1 SYYVLSRTDAPTRRR
16 KQSPSHGWLSDKLD
30 PIVKSFAPFIVLA
43 AYSRD
48 VGWLES
54 PIQRDR
60 QRLSRSQFPH
70 YRGNEAKE
78 HVDEWSSHPAHS
90 GQSFQCSDRFEPGGL
105 GLHGFVCVRQG
116 RWWRRWRWSR
126 RWRWWPR
133 RGIPWRR
140 IRRLPSLSRP
150 GLLLRLLRLLF
161 PILPGRIRLRIRER
175 LRERLRI
182 RERLLKLLLPFHVRL
197 HRPQH
202 ELRSGLR

>member
-1 SYYVLSRTDAPTRRR
+1 SCYVLSRTDAPTRRR

-30 PIVKSFAPFIVLA
+30 PIAKSFAPFIVLA

-48 VGWLES
+48 IGWLES

-60 QRLSRSQFPH
+60 QRQSRSLFPH
-70 YRGNEAKE
+70 HRGSEAKE

-90 GQSFQCSDRFEPGGL
+90 GQSSQDSDRSEPGGL

-116 RWWRRWRWSR
+116 RWWRRWSR

-140 IRRLPSLSRP
+140 IPWRRIRRHGRLPSLSRP
-150 GLLLRLLRLLF
+150 GLLLRLLRLL
-161 PILPGRIRLRIRER
+161 
-175 LRERLRI
+175 
-182 RERLLKLLLPFHVRL
+182 
-197 HRPQH
+197 
-202 ELRSGLR
+202 